1 MLSKTERKYLQG
13 TTDDIS
19 GNHRRFIKFK
29 IKNKLRDFYMLEL
42 PLIQS
47 AGVSEFNNIIM
58 EFNNGITE
66 NSNAEIVNPLNY
78 ECGRRDLNPG
88 NGLGRPVY

>member
-1 MLSKTERKYLQG
+1 MNVVHMLSKTERKYLQG
-13 TTDDIS
+13 NADSIS

-58 EFNNGITE
+58 EFNNVKLE
-66 NSNAEIVNPLNY
+66 NCKLRTGFDPATFTLP
-78 ECGRRDLNPG
+78 R
-88 NGLGRPVY
+88 